1 MQCNDCPN
9 HTDSKCC
16 HDSIKPITTNF
27 DEDAFVREMQHK
39 EMMQQQTKK
48 EAKQ

>member
-16 HDSIKPITTNF
+16 HQSIKPSVNF
-27 DEDAFVREMQHK
+27 DEEAFVREMAHAQL
-39 EMMQQQTKK
+39 MQQQIK